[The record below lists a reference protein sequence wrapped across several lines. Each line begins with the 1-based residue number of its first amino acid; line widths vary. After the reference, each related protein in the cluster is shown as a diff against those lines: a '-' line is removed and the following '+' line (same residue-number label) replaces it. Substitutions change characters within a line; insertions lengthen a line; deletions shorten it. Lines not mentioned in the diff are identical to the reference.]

1 MRSNR
6 TPSLVISGLG
16 LLVLVVFGIVVPS
29 ARAGGFEV
37 NGTVVLLSI
46 LVSAILL
53 VFLGIW
59 GIRG

>member
-1 MRSNR
+1 MPSNR
-6 TPSLVISGLG
+6 APSMIVSGLG
-16 LLVLVVFGIVVPS
+16 LLILVVFGIVVPS
-29 ARAGGFEV
+29 VRAGGFEV

-59 GIRG
+59 GKR